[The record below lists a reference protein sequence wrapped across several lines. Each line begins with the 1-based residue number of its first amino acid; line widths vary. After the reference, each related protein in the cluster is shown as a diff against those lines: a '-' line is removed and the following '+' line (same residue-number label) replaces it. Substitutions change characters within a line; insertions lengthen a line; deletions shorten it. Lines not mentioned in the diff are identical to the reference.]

1 MSTFKTKL
9 PSQFDLPRRI
19 NRLSE
24 LSYNL
29 WWAWN
34 PTALRLFNRIDNNL
48 WERVKHSP
56 IRFLR
61 ELERPALNAAAQDAA
76 YLDLYDRVF
85 SDFDEYLSRHD
96 TWYATEHPQHQK
108 QIAYFSM

>member
-9 PSQFDLPRRI
+9 PNRFDLPRRI
-19 NRLSE
+19 SRLSE

-48 WERVKHSP
+48 W
-56 IRFLR
+56 
-61 ELERPALNAAAQDAA
+61 
-76 YLDLYDRVF
+76 
-85 SDFDEYLSRHD
+85 
-96 TWYATEHPQHQK
+96 
-108 QIAYFSM
+108 